1 MLLLKCIGI
10 GMLFMIGLIVI
21 IMIAIFLLGLLE
33 NILLKIEEL
42 FKNET
47 LKDIFIISLFF
58 VIIGVSF
65 GFIIY
70 FYQFF

>member
-10 GMLFMIGLIVI
+10 GMLIMIGLIVI

>member
-10 GMLFMIGLIVI
+10 GMLFMIGLII
-21 IMIAIFLLGLLE
+21 AIMIAVFLLGLLE

-42 FKNET
+42 ENGTWKNILTMLLLFVMISVT
-47 LKDIFIISLFF
+47 L
-58 VIIGVSF
+58 

-70 FYQFF
+70 FCQTS

>member
-10 GMLFMIGLIVI
+10 GMLFMIGLVI
-21 IMIAIFLLGLLE
+21 IITIAIFLLELLE

-42 FKNET
+42 ENET

-70 FYQFF
+70 FCQNF

>member
-10 GMLFMIGLIVI
+10 GMLFMIGLVI
-21 IMIAIFLLGLLE
+21 IITIAIFLLGLLE

-42 FKNET
+42 ENET

-70 FYQFF
+70 FCQNF